1 MYQIILKN
9 NDELFQNSQIK
20 GTFVILEALTVRGTV
35 VKHKTGVLCPCVIQ
49 PEGGANV
56 DCQALQSNAI
66 FIDIKI
72 YKNRIEYFLLFFKQ
86 ALYSLQVSKTVF
98 LSVK

>member
-1 MYQIILKN
+1 MYQLILKN

-20 GTFVILEALTVRGTV
+20 CTFVILEALTVRGTV

-56 DCQALQSNAI
+56 DCQA

-72 YKNRIEYFLLFFKQ
+72 YKNRIKYFLLFFKQ